1 VIARLRIAPAPAR
14 VAVGELD
21 RHLARCRRREEP
33 AEVLVATIRGA
44 GERTR
49 IRVLTCF
56 RLTDSV
62 EARRTRSG
70 VEVVAV
76 FDGGDLDRDALER
89 RLLAAA
95 GGCESRLGWAR
106 FPDDGPTLDA
116 LLEAA
121 R

>member
-14 VAVGELD
+14 AAIGELD

-33 AEVLVATIRGA
+33 ADVLVATIPGA

-49 IRVLTCF
+49 QGLQACL

-62 EARRTRSG
+62 EVRRARHG
-70 VEVVAV
+70 LELVAV
-76 FDGGDLDRDALER
+76 FDGEDLDRDALER
-89 RLLAAA
+89 RLLVAA
-95 GGCESRLGWAR
+95 GGQDVRLGWAR
-106 FPDDGPTLDA
+106 FPDDGLTLDA